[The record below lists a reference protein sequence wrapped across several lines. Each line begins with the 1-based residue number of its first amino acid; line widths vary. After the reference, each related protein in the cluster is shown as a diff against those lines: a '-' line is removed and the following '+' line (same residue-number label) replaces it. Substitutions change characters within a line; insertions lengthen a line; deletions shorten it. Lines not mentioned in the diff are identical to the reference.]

1 MHLVAVCHVW
11 RKFLL
16 FSNNSIFIQN
26 SYVKTGSISR
36 EYIGQKNFNND
47 FVRSVIRGF
56 NSGISY
62 LISNNQVAP
71 EYIKL
76 LAIKHFDLIE
86 SALKQDGF
94 NEIIGQIEAMMTKYK
109 KSDELLLP
117 DSFF

>member
-1 MHLVAVCHVW
+1 MRVLAF
-11 RKFLL
+11 RKRL
-16 FSNNSIFIQN
+16 
-26 SYVKTGSISR
+26 
-36 EYIGQKNFNND
+36 FNND

-94 NEIIGQIEAMMTKYK
+94 NEIIGQIEAMITTLQLFKRNAA
-109 KSDELLLP
+109 
-117 DSFF
+117 